1 MEQIIFF
8 QTLFVLQEHIL
19 IHWEELGDEEGFQCS
34 TCGKVFGSGNQSAYL
49 KHLATHD
56 DEVQKACDCPLCLD
70 EEGKKKGKKRKAP
83 PLKPINNKKS
93 RSDVLEATTKN
104 FSETVESEENNVD
117 NPDEVT
123 EEDEGIAEIN
133 GESDD
138 EESVTEASEFSVN
151 CGVCG
156 NSFKD
161 IDKLE
166 SHIASAHGKE
176 NEKRQF
182 PFTAREGGWEC
193 HLCHSVLRTSRE
205 LKSHKANR
213 DCSML
218 KEAGSV
224 RESTS
229 TTVSNDPAVTTSV
242 DSSMVTASSSTT
254 TPSTVV
260 RTSVTALWQQSESRN
275 WAAQFGYGKAKP
287 KDNTNQD
294 STKELFK
301 YKEPKTNSARKKEN
315 KKKEG
320 GAKTVKAGDILSA
333 MKMKFGGGDEVED
346 EEEIEGDD
354 SFLYGSKRVES
365 RRTETQGEP
374 RVLSAASR
382 QTRKRLELLT
392 KQAQSLMKQR
402 EKQKAEKLKKKQTEA
417 LPVPPAKVTVATPA
431 ETEKSP
437 NAERRTSNL
446 EAVSNNN
453 AEDVQEVSDDD
464 LDLQADINNEDDLL
478 IPLTNGWVCEKRRDI
493 TGVDT

>member
-1 MEQIIFF
+1 M
-8 QTLFVLQEHIL
+8 
-19 IHWEELGDEEGFQCS
+19 
-34 TCGKVFGSGNQSAYL
+34 
-49 KHLATHD
+49 
-56 DEVQKACDCPLCLD
+56 QKACDCPLCL
-70 EEGKKKGKKRKAP
+70 EEDGKKGKKRKAP
-83 PLKPINNKKS
+83 PLKPINNKKL

-104 FSETVESEENNVD
+104 FGETVESEENNVD
-117 NPDEVT
+117 NPDEIT

-133 GESDD
+133 GESDED

-166 SHIASAHGKE
+166 SHIASSHGKE
-176 NEKRQF
+176 NEKKQF

-218 KEAGSV
+218 KEAGST
-224 RESTS
+224 RGGEATLT
-229 TTVSNDPAVTTSV
+229 TTVSNNSEEVTSTGGV
-242 DSSMVTASSSTT
+242 DRSTISASSTT
-254 TPSTVV
+254 TTATSSTVV

-287 KDNTNQD
+287 KEKTSEGDK
-294 STKELFK
+294 KEQSK
-301 YKEPKTNSARKKEN
+301 HKEPKSNSVN
-315 KKKEG
+315 KKKES
-320 GAKTVKAGDILSA
+320 KKKETVKAGDILSA

-346 EEEIEGDD
+346 EEEMEGDD

-365 RRTETQGEP
+365 RRTETHGEP

-402 EKQKAEKLKKKQTEA
+402 EKQKAEKLKKKKQAET
-417 LPVPPAKVTVATPA
+417 PAPDATPA
-431 ETEKSP
+431 QAEKSLDK
-437 NAERRTSNL
+437 ESRTSSF
-446 EAVSNNN
+446 EAPLNNDSS
-453 AEDVQEVSDDD
+453 EEVQEVSDDD

-493 TGVDT
+493 TGEDTRVLELLMLNSFQFEEAT